1 MSRSV
6 RRKSNGWVRHAFFPD
21 GDDRCGHGRRVD
33 DRAADARAWQR
44 IHAGSRRGARRRLV
58 RFQLADYNP
67 LTAYRRVAAEIS
79 KPSSPAFP
87 YFRTPAVP
95 SIPVTGPLFK
105 PYQYKPDPAIQ
116 RAIAAGI
123 GARVSQDIRRAQDI
137 TAYAR
142 NPRAWHGVPPH

>member
-1 MSRSV
+1 MR
-6 RRKSNGWVRHAFFPD
+6 FFLMVTIAVAT
-21 GDDRCGHGRRVD
+21 G
-33 DRAADARAWQR
+33 
-44 IHAGSRRGARRRLV
+44 AGSMTALQTLVPGHASMREAVEALGGAWSGFACRL
-58 RFQLADYNP
+58 QSADCLPESGGGDQQAQQPGVSLFPHACRP
-67 LTAYRRVAAEIS
+67 LD
-79 KPSSPAFP
+79 PGD
-87 YFRTPAVP
+87 
-95 SIPVTGPLFK
+95 GPLFK